1 MNKKG
6 SILHIVLIVF
16 LVLITTL
23 SLSTSLIVHISNN
36 QRDIDLMMK
45 QKNLEILLL
54 RYYIDSMNN
63 GILLSDDIEINEY
76 EVSYRVDDMGS
87 YSLIETY
94 VDLKQCQYKWI
105 IEITNNTFEVQK
117 LEYMEV

>member
-54 RYYIDSMNN
+54 RYYIDSMKN